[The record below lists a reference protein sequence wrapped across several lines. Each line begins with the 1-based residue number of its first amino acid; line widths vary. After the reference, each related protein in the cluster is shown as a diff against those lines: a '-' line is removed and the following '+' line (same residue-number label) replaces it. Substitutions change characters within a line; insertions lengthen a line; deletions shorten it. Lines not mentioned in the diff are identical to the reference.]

1 MKAGVIRAGKRLVP
15 TGSHEGKRIFIGAD
29 HRGFRLKETLK
40 RALRRQ
46 GWKVTDLGTH
56 SPRRTDYPIPIIKVA
71 RAVGRTE
78 GRKAVGIGIC
88 GSGIGASIPAAKVRG
103 VHPALVHTVARAR
116 ETRSHN
122 NTNFLSLPASELS
135 LAEALAVV
143 TAWLREPFYTDPL
156 RDAAYLR
163 RYLQTA
169 KLDDARR

>member
-1 MKAGVIRAGKRLVP
+1 MKPGVIRVGKRLVP
-15 TGSHEGKRIFIGAD
+15 TGSHEGKRIYIGAD
-29 HRGFRLKETLK
+29 HRGYRLKETLK
-40 RALRRQ
+40 RALRQR
-46 GWKVTDLGTH
+46 GWKVTDLGTY
-56 SPRRTDYPIPIIKVA
+56 SPRRTDYPIPITRVA

-103 VHPALVHTVARAR
+103 VHPALIRTVAMAR

-122 NTNFLSLPASELS
+122 NTNFLSLPASEIS
-135 LAEALAVV
+135 LKKALAVV
-143 TAWLREPFYTDPL
+143 TAWLREPFYSDPV

-169 KLDDARR
+169 KLDDSRR